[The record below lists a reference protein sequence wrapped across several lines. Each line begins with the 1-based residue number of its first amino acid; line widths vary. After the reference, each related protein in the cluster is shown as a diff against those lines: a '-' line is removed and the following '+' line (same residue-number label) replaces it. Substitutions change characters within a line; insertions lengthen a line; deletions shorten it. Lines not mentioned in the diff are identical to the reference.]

1 MKKTFQTSLLEVVI
15 FCNYIFIEYGYDRK
29 LYIFNWFFSS
39 IKFAGMNG
47 VQKFQIHR
55 DERSTS
61 RLPCAHTC
69 FNQLDLPVYETYEKL
84 RTQLLLAINESS
96 EGFGLA

>member
-1 MKKTFQTSLLEVVI
+1 
-15 FCNYIFIEYGYDRK
+15 
-29 LYIFNWFFSS
+29 
-39 IKFAGMNG
+39 MNG
-47 VQKFQIHR
+47 TQKFQIHR

-84 RTQLLLAINESS
+84 RTQMLKGKAAIFHQKRNFVFLAITESS